1 MRVLSRGER
10 EPTASRRRSRG
21 QRKSRRCRSCC
32 ASTFSYAGAADPPG
46 LSRERQGAGASAGV
60 GVGVARAG
68 APREAAE
75 RRRGVPVTALG
86 ALFFW
91 TAGPPNSVDLG
102 HVGAAFIEFSSGS
115 YIPFAFY

>member
-1 MRVLSRGER
+1 MRASIRHREVSSR
-10 EPTASRRRSRG
+10 
-21 QRKSRRCRSCC
+21 

-75 RRRGVPVTALG
+75 RRRGVPVLALG

>member
-1 MRVLSRGER
+1 MCS
-10 EPTASRRRSRG
+10 A
-21 QRKSRRCRSCC
+21 

-46 LSRERQGAGASAGV
+46 PSRKPQGAGASAGV

-68 APREAAE
+68 AAREAAE
-75 RRRGVPVTALG
+75 RRRGVPVIALG